1 MPQPAAQLIDDAA
14 AADLAAANGARWRV
28 VTDRVM
34 GGVSDARLVKAPV
47 DGRPTVHLTARVRLE
62 NNGGFAQMALDL
74 APDGAPVDASG
85 WQGVELT
92 LRGNGEAYNVHL
104 RTADIRRPW
113 QSYRHGIAT
122 DGGWQTVRLPFA
134 AFRPHR
140 IDAPLDPGRLTRIGV
155 VAIGR
160 AFAADVALAE
170 LRFYG

>member
-14 AADLAAANGARWRV
+14 APDLMAATGARWRV

-34 GGVSDARLVKAPV
+34 GGVSDARLLKATV
-47 DGRPTVHLTARVRLE
+47 AGRPAVHLTARVRLE

-85 WQGVELT
+85 WQGLDVT

-104 RTADIRRPW
+104 RTADVRRPW
-113 QSYRHGIAT
+113 QSYRHEVDT
-122 DGGWQTVRLPFA
+122 DGRWQTFRLPFA
-134 AFRPHR
+134 DFRAHR
-140 IDAPLDPGRLTRIGV
+140 IDAPLDPGRLTRIGI

-160 AFAADVALAE
+160 AFAADVALAD
-170 LRFYG
+170 LRFYR